1 MKELELAKLQE
12 NEWEI
17 LSQQHQ
23 KIHNAKSLV
32 EKLIQTMDL
41 TVLNKEISA
50 SMLLQQ
56 AIDRINE
63 IKIQDPQLI
72 AIREMLNTPPAV
84 YLQEAGTELNHY
96 CEQLDLSAEK
106 LETMKFRLSLL
117 HDLARKHHISPEE
130 LIDVKKSL
138 YHRIKIRNS

>member
-1 MKELELAKLQE
+1 MRYQYEELERAKLQE

-63 IKIQDPQLI
+63 IKTQDPQLI
-72 AIREMLNTPPAV
+72 AIREMLNTPPLFI
-84 YLQEAGTELNHY
+84 YKKP
-96 CEQLDLSAEK
+96 EQ
-106 LETMKFRLSLL
+106 
-117 HDLARKHHISPEE
+117 
-130 LIDVKKSL
+130 
-138 YHRIKIRNS
+138 N